1 MDKIPLLYDIND
13 EQLVHFC
20 LEHIANCNSDDQPHP
35 VAEKIVTVYA
45 INELSRTQEN
55 FTEDEVCQRYQE
67 LIVEH
72 ILTGMVNDDLIEP
85 DFSDKET
92 KYSLTEEG
100 KKHVNNDD

>member
-1 MDKIPLLYDIND
+1 MNKIPLLYDVND

-20 LEHIANCNSDDQPHP
+20 LEHIANCDTMDRPHP
-35 VAEKIVTVYA
+35 VAEKIITVYV
-45 INELSRTQEN
+45 INELLQEQGE
-55 FTEDEVCQRYQE
+55 FTEDEVCRKYQE

-85 DFSDKET
+85 DFSDEVI

-100 KKHVNNDD
+100 KKHVDNDD